1 MVLYEPRQLLWCS
14 GVIIF
19 LLMMGT
25 AFTGYVLPWGQ
36 MSFLSN
42 CNNQH
47 GYRNSYCWAAYSAVV
62 MGWLTVGNPTQ
73 TDFQFTFLL
82 PFSDSWF
89 NFNSLNFT
97 S

>member
-1 MVLYEPRQLLWCS
+1 MEPRQLLWCS

-36 MSFLSN
+36 IEFLN

-47 GYRNSYCWAAYSAVV
+47 GYRNSIAGQPIVV
-62 MGWLTVGNPTQ
+62 MGWLHCR
-73 TDFQFTFLL
+73 
-82 PFSDSWF
+82 
-89 NFNSLNFT
+89 
-97 S
+97 